1 MSAAQKKIN
10 KRGKKIE
17 VPSPVPSKKQKTV
30 EVVYGMGSL
39 QEEEIHDDEYS
50 DCSSSERSKELFDG
64 VSMSDSHSSETVYV
78 FLRIAS

>member
-30 EVVYGMGSL
+30 EVVYGMG
-39 QEEEIHDDEYS
+39 
-50 DCSSSERSKELFDG
+50 
-64 VSMSDSHSSETVYV
+64 
-78 FLRIAS
+78 